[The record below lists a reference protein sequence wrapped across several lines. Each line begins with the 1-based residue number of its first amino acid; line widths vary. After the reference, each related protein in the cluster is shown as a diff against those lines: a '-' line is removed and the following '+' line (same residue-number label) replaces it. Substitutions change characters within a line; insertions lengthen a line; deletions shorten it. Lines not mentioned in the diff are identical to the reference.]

1 MGLIH
6 RLNSHLTNM
15 IAAGEVVERPMGV
28 VKELVENAI
37 DAQATS
43 IDVQI
48 VEGGL
53 SSITIKD
60 NGIGMDSED
69 ATLAFQRHSTSKI
82 AKEEDLWAISSLGFR
97 GEALPS
103 IASVS
108 ECTCVTSNGTQSTKV
123 KIHYGQ
129 LVEAIP
135 YDCERGTTIEVV
147 GLFLKTPAR
156 LKHMKSLPYEQAL
169 IVDVMQ
175 KFAMSYPEISFSLKI
190 DQKEVISTNGS
201 NNIKEVVY
209 RVYGSEVAR
218 ESIEFEDIDQDFKIS
233 GLLVKPVVSRATRK
247 DIHLFMNK
255 RMVKST
261 KIHRAISDGYK
272 QFLPSDRYPIV
283 FLFVDV
289 DLKLIDVN
297 VHPSKWEVRL
307 SKEFQ
312 LLKLIEKSISDAL
325 TNTPQVNRVRAISVS
340 TSDQTKHETVSLFEQ
355 PFMVREQADDFR
367 NIDEIQNNQ
376 NYRVNKS
383 ESFTVVAQLHKKYIL
398 AENEEGLFIF
408 DQHASMERI
417 RYEYFK
423 ERMLEITHHQQ
434 DLLVPITITSKRAI
448 MQMSDLIMELDK
460 FQIKVEQLQEDTL
473 IIRSIPRWL
482 TNTDEQKAIDD
493 IVDYFENEQNKTEE
507 DLRRK
512 ILASLA
518 CHSSIRFNDA
528 LSVDQMQKLVND
540 LMLCEQP
547 YHCPHGRPTFIKLT
561 VNDLS
566 KEFKR

>member
-6 RLNSHLTNM
+6 RLDSHLTNM

-37 DAQATS
+37 DAKATA

-48 VEGGL
+48 IEGGL
-53 SSITIKD
+53 SSIVVKD
-60 NGIGMDSED
+60 NGLGMDAED

-82 AKEEDLWAISSLGFR
+82 IKEEDLWAISSLGFR

-108 ECTCVTSNGTQSTKV
+108 ECTCITNDGNQSTKV

-129 LVEAIP
+129 LVEAIS
-135 YDCERGTTIEVV
+135 YESEKGTTIEVV

-169 IVDVMQ
+169 IIDVMQ
-175 KFAMSYPEISFSLKI
+175 KFAISYPHISFSLKI
-190 DQKEVISTNGS
+190 DDKEILSTNGS
-201 NNIKEVVY
+201 NNKKEVIY

-218 ESIEFEDIDQDFKIS
+218 ESVEFEEKDFDFKIS
-233 GLLVKPVVSRATRK
+233 GVLVKPVISRATRR
-247 DIHLFMNK
+247 DIHVFMNR
-255 RMVKST
+255 RMVRST
-261 KIHRAISDGYK
+261 KINRAISDGFK

-283 FLFVDV
+283 FLFVEV

-307 SKEFQ
+307 SKEKQ
-312 LLKLIEKSISDAL
+312 LNELIEKTIGDVLTHTPLVNKVRSI
-325 TNTPQVNRVRAISVS
+325 TTPSFTS
-340 TSDQTKHETVSLFEQ
+340 TIMETVSLFEQ
-355 PFMVREQADDFR
+355 PFQRETDNQIDQQIKEADLTTYTAVKP
-367 NIDEIQNNQ
+367 QT
-376 NYRVNKS
+376 YRVL
-383 ESFTVVAQLHKKYIL
+383 AQLQKKYIL

-423 ERMLEITHHQQ
+423 DKMLEITHHQQ
-434 DLLVPITITSKRAI
+434 ELLVPITINNKRVIA
-448 MQMSDLIMELDK
+448 QSEALVKTLRE
-460 FQIKVEQLQEDTL
+460 FQIEVDQLQEETL
-473 IIRSIPRWL
+473 IIRAIPQWL
-482 TNTDEQKAIDD
+482 TNTDEQKAIED
-493 IVDYFENEQNKTEE
+493 IVDYFENEQNRTEE
-507 DLRRK
+507 DIRK
-512 ILASLA
+512 KVLASLA
-518 CHSSIRFNDA
+518 CHSSIRFNDE
-528 LSVDQMQKLVND
+528 LSIEQMQKLVND
-540 LMLCEQP
+540 LILCKQP
-547 YHCPHGRPTFIKLT
+547 YHCPHGRPTYIKLT
-561 VNDLS
+561 VEDLS